1 MINSI
6 RFSKASDKVRVVF
19 DINPDTKYDVKQQPN
34 GDIMVDFS
42 EPINKQYLSGIN
54 VNDDTVPFLEVYSD
68 DKTSCVVIKVADNSA
83 FDMGELNNPRRLYI
97 DVQKIMSIALLKN

>member
-68 DKTSCVVIKVADNSA
+68 DKTSCCCYKSS
-83 FDMGELNNPRRLYI
+83 R
-97 DVQKIMSIALLKN
+97 

>member
-1 MINSI
+1 MNLKNIFIFMMVGICLFQLPVANAKNNSAKNIQTKITTEKIEKSMINSI

-19 DINPDTKYDVKQQPN
+19 DINADTKYDVKQQPN

-54 VNDDTVPFLEVYSD
+54 VMMIQFR
-68 DKTSCVVIKVADNSA
+68 
-83 FDMGELNNPRRLYI
+83 F
-97 DVQKIMSIALLKN
+97 

>member
-1 MINSI
+1 MQRIIQPRIIQTKITTEKIEKSMINSI

-19 DINPDTKYDVKQQPN
+19 DINADTKYDVKQQPN

-54 VNDDTVPFLEVYSD
+54 VNDDTVPF
-68 DKTSCVVIKVADNSA
+68 
-83 FDMGELNNPRRLYI
+83 FR
-97 DVQKIMSIALLKN
+97 SI

>member
-6 RFSKASDKVRVVF
+6 RFSKAADKVRVVF
-19 DINPDTKYDVKQQPN
+19 DINADTKYDVKQQPN

-54 VNDDTVPFLEVYSD
+54 IMMIQFRFQKYIVMI
-68 DKTSCVVIKVADNSA
+68 KQVV
-83 FDMGELNNPRRLYI
+83 
-97 DVQKIMSIALLKN
+97 LL